1 MNFLIRQLSRVSN
14 GWNYLSTL
22 RPGPTG
28 RGLNRHAGDW
38 NAYSRKWDIR
48 YDSQYSQLEDEWND
62 DRTEDRKHAPFILR
76 LTPSRW
82 ISSGMTVLGV
92 ELGGGK

>member
-1 MNFLIRQLSRVSN
+1 M
-14 GWNYLSTL
+14 
-22 RPGPTG
+22 
-28 RGLNRHAGDW
+28 
-38 NAYSRKWDIR
+38 DIR

-62 DRTEDRKHAPFILR
+62 DRTEDRKHDPFILR